1 MRPKPDRLM
10 PALYGG
16 LVIAGISAI
25 PGLNLI
31 NVCCCAGILLGGF
44 LAVLFYKQDLTPE
57 MDPLTSNDCVR
68 LGALAGLIAAVAGT
82 MISMVVMLVFG
93 NIALDM
99 MMRIIHRL
107 NVELPENVDQMI
119 QQGMEE
125 RISFFGFV
133 FSLFLNVIVDVVFAT
148 LGGLIGWSVFKP
160 KPQYPTQGQM

>member
-1 MRPKPDRLM
+1 M

-16 LVIAGISAI
+16 LIIAGISAI

-44 LAVLFYKQDLTPE
+44 LAVLFYRQELTPE

-125 RISFFGFV
+125 RISFFGVV

-160 KPQYPTQGQM
+160 KPQYPAPGQM